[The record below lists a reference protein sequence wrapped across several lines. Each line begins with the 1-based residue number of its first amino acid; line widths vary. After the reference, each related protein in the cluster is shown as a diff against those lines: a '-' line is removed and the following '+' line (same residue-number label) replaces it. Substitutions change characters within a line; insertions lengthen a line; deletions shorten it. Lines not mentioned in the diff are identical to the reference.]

1 MIKKSRIEQR
11 KRIKIRIHKKISGT
25 GETPRL
31 IVYRSLHH
39 LYAQLV
45 DDSQAKIIVTA
56 STLSKDIRDQI
67 QSVKSRKDRAKRI
80 GMEIAKRAVEK
91 KIKKVVFD
99 RNGYL
104 YHGVVKS
111 LADGAREGGLEF

>member
-1 MIKKSRIEQR
+1 MITKNRAR
-11 KRIKIRIHKKISGT
+11 KRARVKNRIAKKIRGT
-25 GETPRL
+25 GAVPRL
-31 IVYRSLHH
+31 TVYKSLHH

-45 DDSQAKIIVTA
+45 DDGQAKVLA
-56 STLSKDIRDQI
+56 SASSLAPDLREELK
-67 QSVKSRKDRAKRI
+67 SVKGQKEAAKKV
-80 GMEIAKRAVEK
+80 GLSVAKKAVALS
-91 KIKKVVFD
+91 IKKVVFD